1 MKKWREKTALVLS
14 YIYAVGIAVSLF
26 AGALSAL
33 GYLAAFIIGGD
44 GAAAICK
51 FIYKELYPVLVYI
64 ATGSVLLGLVKM
76 YVAGEKSLTPPKK
89 KKNS

>member
-33 GYLAAFIIGGD
+33 GYAVALIIGGQ
-44 GAAAICK
+44 GAGKICE

-64 ATGSVLLGLVKM
+64 ATGSVLLGLLKM
-76 YVAGEKSLTPPKK
+76 YIAGEKSLTPPKK
-89 KKNS
+89 KV